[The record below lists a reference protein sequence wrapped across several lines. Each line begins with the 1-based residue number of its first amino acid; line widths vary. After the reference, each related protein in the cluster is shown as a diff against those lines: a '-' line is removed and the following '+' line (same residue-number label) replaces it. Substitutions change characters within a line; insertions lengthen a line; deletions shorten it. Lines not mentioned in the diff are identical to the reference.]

1 MRRTQGRK
9 RRLFRCRVGF
19 AGAFAGHGVPA
30 FLHVR
35 VRNFFELVL
44 EHPLVAE
51 GVGHA
56 AAAETVELVGEG
68 HEHAGSRRDGAVERG
83 IGVFHHQAK
92 GDGCAAERGRGLV
105 APLRVFLR
113 EHDEGAVDQEFGM
126 DDFARFFIGQAVAFG
141 GSEGGLVEHDGL
153 RRVADAEVR
162 AENGIVGGGS
172 THEGGCIESTNGPVI
187 FGQVQLGVSENLKNQ
202 QTAARPLWLDLS

>member
-1 MRRTQGRK
+1 MVALWISDGRDQLQEVEAHSFFGH
-9 RRLFRCRVGF
+9 RAGRELFRRCIGA

-35 VRNFFELVL
+35 RGDFFELVL

-56 AAAETVELVGEG
+56 AAAETVELIGEG
-68 HEHAGSRRDGAVERG
+68 HEHAGARRDGAVESG

-92 GDGCAAERGRGLV
+92 GDGGAAERGRGFV

-113 EHDEGAVDQEFGM
+113 EHDQGAVDQEFGM
-126 DDFARFFIGQAVAFG
+126 DDLAGFFIGLTQILIAV
-141 GSEGGLVEHDGL
+141 L
-153 RRVADAEVR
+153 
-162 AENGIVGGGS
+162 
-172 THEGGCIESTNGPVI
+172 
-187 FGQVQLGVSENLKNQ
+187 
-202 QTAARPLWLDLS
+202 